1 MKKFLKMCESIQN
14 DKCVI
19 VENEHEIKLSFKE
32 LKKECFKYAQYNF
45 QGRTYINA
53 DTGREIHISRQGLGE
68 WKMKSKTR
76 EQVLSIKILNQ
87 LLENATFDHH
97 APDEKARPNV
107 ESFSYF
113 NCQCIING
121 MTFKAIITT
130 KRTMPY
136 GDKYYHHYLENIKI
150 KPCSGTAPTIS
161 G

>member
-1 MKKFLKMCESIQN
+1 MQE

-19 VENEHEIKLSFKE
+19 AENEREITLSIKE
-32 LKKECFKYAQYNF
+32 LKKECLEYAQHNF
-45 QGRTYINA
+45 QGKTYINA
-53 DTGREIHISRQGLGE
+53 DTGREIQVSRQGLGE

-76 EQVLSIKILNQ
+76 EQVLSIRILDQ
-87 LLENATFDHH
+87 MLENAAFDHH

-113 NCQCIING
+113 NCQCTING
-121 MTFKAIITT
+121 MIFNAIITT

-150 KPCSGTAPTIS
+150 KPCSGTAPTLAS
-161 G
+161 